1 MKRFAV
7 LLVLVVLMG
16 GLALAQ
22 DTDHRAFGLELGLI
36 GGYDI
41 GAEAP
46 LMGRSFA
53 FVIPVNDSLQFG
65 MNAVDATVGTTT
77 ANNYILM
84 TAQYFFTQDL
94 GVQLLTGQGPTEIGA
109 GINVFF
115 NMLKS
120 AEEGALSSTLRTH
133 LGYLIDTSDGLE
145 NGSINLGFIATL
157 GI

>member
-1 MKRFAV
+1 VKKIAF
-7 LLVLVVLMG
+7 LLILVVVVG
-16 GLALAQ
+16 GAAVAQ

-46 LMGRSFA
+46 LMGRTFS

-65 MNAVDATVGTTT
+65 MNAIDATVATTT

-84 TAQYFFTQDL
+84 TAQYFFTSDL
-94 GVQLLTGQGPTEIGA
+94 GVQLLTGQGPTQIGA
-109 GINVFF
+109 GLNVFF
-115 NMLKS
+115 NILKS
-120 AEEGALSSTLRTH
+120 TEEDALSSTLRTQ
-133 LGYLIDTSDGLE
+133 LGYLVDTSDGLE
-145 NGSINLGFIATL
+145 NGSITLGFIATL